1 MLALN
6 KKTQTAGRGLLPEW
20 LQLRADLILGLAL
33 CAVLAAGAMLLD
45 RVAWLQAHGLSA
57 LTLAIMLGFVV
68 GNTVF
73 SKIADHCAPGVHYA
87 KQYLLR
93 LGIILYGF
101 RLTFQD
107 MGYVGIAGVLID
119 ALVITTTFG
128 LAIVLGIHL
137 FKLERGTAM
146 LIGIGSSICGAA
158 AIMAAEPVLK
168 ARAEQ
173 VTVAVA
179 TVVVFGTVA
188 IFVYPLLYNLNLQ
201 WQLLDA
207 TDFAY
212 GLFVGSTIHEVAQVV
227 AAGAA
232 VSPTAADTAV
242 IAKMVRVM
250 MLAPFLIFL
259 ALYLAR
265 GNTPQEAKQRPSQA
279 KQGILA
285 GMTVPW
291 FAFIF
296 VLVAGFNSLQ
306 LLPETM
312 IVQIAQLDTALLA
325 MAMAGLGLTTDI
337 KAIRRAGLKPLMLAS
352 LLFAWLIVG
361 GGALNYAITAVFT

>member
-6 KKTQTAGRGLLPEW
+6 KKTQAADRGLPEW
-20 LQLRADLILGLAL
+20 LQLRADLILGLVL

-45 RVAWLQAHGLSA
+45 RLAWLQAHGLSA
-57 LTLAIMLGFVV
+57 LTLAIMLGFIV
-68 GNTVF
+68 GNTIF
-73 SKIADHCAPGVHYA
+73 PKIAGHCAPGVHYA

-101 RLTFQD
+101 RLTFQE
-107 MGYVGIAGVLID
+107 MGHVGIAGVLID
-119 ALVITTTFG
+119 ALVIATTFA

-188 IFVYPLLYNLNLQ
+188 IFVYPLLYSLNLQ

-232 VSPTAADTAV
+232 VSPAAADTAV

-250 MLAPFLIFL
+250 LLAPFLIFL
-259 ALYLAR
+259 AVYLAR
-265 GNTPQEAKQRPSQA
+265 ANTTPEVKQRQGQA

-285 GMTVPW
+285 DVTVPW

-296 VLVAGFNSLQ
+296 VAVAGFNSLQ
-306 LLPETM
+306 LLPEAVILHIT
-312 IVQIAQLDTALLA
+312 QIDTALLA

-337 KAIRRAGLKPLMLAS
+337 KAIRRAGFKPLMLAS
-352 LLFAWLIVG
+352 LLFAWLIIG
-361 GGALNYAITAVFT
+361 GGALNYAITAVFA

>member
-6 KKTQTAGRGLLPEW
+6 KKIHMVSNGLPQW
-20 LQLRADLILGLAL
+20 LQWRADLIPGLVL
-33 CAVLAAGAMLLD
+33 CAVLSAGAMLLD
-45 RVAWLQAHGLSA
+45 RVPWLQAHGLSA
-57 LTLAIMLGFVV
+57 LTLAIVLGFIV
-68 GNTVF
+68 GNTIF
-73 SKIADHCAPGVHYA
+73 AKMSGYCAPGVHYA

-107 MGYVGIAGVLID
+107 MSYVGMAGVLID
-119 ALVITTTFG
+119 ALVLTTTFS
-128 LAIVLGIHL
+128 LAVVLGIHV

-179 TVVVFGTVA
+179 TVVVFGTLA
-188 IFVYPLLYNLNLQ
+188 IFLYPVLHSLNLQ
-201 WQLLDA
+201 WQLLD
-207 TDFAY
+207 TSDFAY

-232 VSPTAADTAV
+232 LSPTAADTAV
-242 IAKMVRVM
+242 IVKMVRVM
-250 MLAPFLIFL
+250 MLAPFLIAL
-259 ALYLAR
+259 AVYLAKANATQTLEQ
-265 GNTPQEAKQRPSQA
+265 GTAK
-279 KQGILA
+279 KGILA
-285 GMTVPW
+285 GVTVPW

-296 VLVAGFNSLQ
+296 VAVAGFNSLQ
-306 LLPETM
+306 LLPAAA
-312 IVQIAQLDTALLA
+312 IVHIAQIDTAFLA

-352 LLFAWLIVG
+352 LLFIWLIIG
-361 GGALNYAITAVFT
+361 GGALNYAITAVLA